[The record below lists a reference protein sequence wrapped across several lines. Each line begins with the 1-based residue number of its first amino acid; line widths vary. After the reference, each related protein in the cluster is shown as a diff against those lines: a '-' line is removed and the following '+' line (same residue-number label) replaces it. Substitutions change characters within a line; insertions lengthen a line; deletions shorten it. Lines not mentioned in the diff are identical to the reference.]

1 MENGTRVRWLNRTVL
16 GIGIASFFSDLG
28 HETAT
33 AILPAF
39 LASIGAAPFALG
51 VIEGVSDAIA
61 SFSKLGSGWY
71 SDRLRSRKSLAVS
84 GYFLTGAAGASF
96 AFASSWLH
104 VLAGRTV
111 GWFGRGIRGPV
122 RDAIMADAIPP
133 EASGRAFG
141 FDRAL
146 DTLGAVL
153 GPVVALWLV
162 AFASYRNIFL
172 ITFIPGVLAA
182 LSFAFIVK
190 EKRRDPAP
198 TKGFSLALKQMP
210 PVFRRFLLAVG
221 IFGMG
226 DFAHTLLILRATQ
239 ILSGAEYANPV
250 QLGVTLY
257 IIHNI
262 VYAVASYPAGAL
274 GDKIGKRRLLAL
286 GYGLSALMCVGF
298 VFVPSNFLFL
308 VILFM
313 LGGMFIAIEDSLERA
328 LAADMLPQ
336 EIRGT
341 GFGVLAAVNGVGDF
355 VSSIMVGFLWA
366 SFSPAGGFLYAGA
379 LSLVGMTLM
388 LRLKTVR

>member
-33 AILPAF
+33 AILPVF

-51 VIEGVSDAIA
+51 VIEGISDAIA
-61 SFSKLGSGWY
+61 SFSKLGAGWY
-71 SDRLRSRKSLAVS
+71 SDRLRSRKPLAVS

-96 AFASSWLH
+96 AVASSWLH

-153 GPVVALWLV
+153 GPVAALWLV
-162 AFASYRNIFL
+162 AVTSYRNIFL
-172 ITFIPGVLAA
+172 LTFIPGMLAA
-182 LSFAFIVK
+182 LSFAFIVR
-190 EKRRDPAP
+190 EKHRDPTP
-198 TKGFSLALKQMP
+198 TKSFNLTLKQMP
-210 PVFRRFLLAVG
+210 PGFRRFLLAVG

-328 LAADMLPQ
+328 LAADMLPR

-355 VSSIMVGFLWA
+355 ASSVMVGFLWA

-388 LRLKTVR
+388 LRLKTVK

>member
-1 MENGTRVRWLNRTVL
+1 MDPGTRVRWLNRTVL

-71 SDRLRSRKSLAVS
+71 SDRLRSRKSLAVT
-84 GYFLTGAAGASF
+84 GYLLTGAAGASF
-96 AFASSWLH
+96 AFAGSWLH

-122 RDAIMADAIPP
+122 RDTIMADAIPP

-153 GPVVALWLV
+153 GPVAALWLV
-162 AFASYRNIFL
+162 AVASYRNIFL
-172 ITFIPGVLAA
+172 ITFIPGIFAA

-190 EKRRDPAP
+190 EKRRVPAP
-198 TKGFSLALKQMP
+198 IKNFNFTLKQMP
-210 PVFRRFLLAVG
+210 PMFRRFLLAVG

-239 ILSGAEYANPV
+239 ILSGAGYANPV
-250 QLGVTLY
+250 QLGVMLY
-257 IIHNI
+257 IIHNV

-286 GYGLSALMCVGF
+286 GYGFSALMCVGF
-298 VFVPSNFLFL
+298 VFAASNFWLL
-308 VILFM
+308 VALFM
-313 LGGMFIAIEDSLERA
+313 LGGMFIAIVDSLERA
-328 LAADMLPQ
+328 LAADMLPR

-341 GFGVLAAVNGVGDF
+341 GFGILAAVNGVGDF
-355 VSSIMVGFLWA
+355 VSSIMVGLLWA
-366 SFSPAGGFLYAGA
+366 NFSPAGGFLYAGA
-379 LSLVGMTLM
+379 LSVVGMIFL

>member
-153 GPVVALWLV
+153 GPVAALWLV

-239 ILSGAEYANPV
+239 ILFGAGYANPV